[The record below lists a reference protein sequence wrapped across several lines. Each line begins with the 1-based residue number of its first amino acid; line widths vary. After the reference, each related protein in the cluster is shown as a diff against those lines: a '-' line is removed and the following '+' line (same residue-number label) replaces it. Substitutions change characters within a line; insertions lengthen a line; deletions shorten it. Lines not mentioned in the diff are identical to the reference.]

1 MNKTRFFRS
10 VHGQTLLFFIPA
22 LIMLMLFVIGPVIAA
37 LSFAFSNLQLTG
49 AAALNTKFVGMANF
63 TRAMSD
69 PRFYNAL
76 WKTLIFLVCSSFIG
90 QQVLGFFLAL
100 LMRHRNAMIRR
111 FAGSC
116 VLAGWVCPEAV
127 AGMCFVAFYAKQ
139 GTLDRVVSLF
149 GITPVSWL
157 AVAPMMAVVIA
168 NVWRGTAFSMLMFQA
183 ALDKIPSSVEEASL
197 LDGASRWQRL
207 IHIILPML
215 KRDILTNMILNTLST
230 LGVFGMI
237 FMLTRGGPGTQTQ
250 VLSLFLYEQAF
261 IRYQLGYGTAIS
273 VIILL
278 ISMLLNVIYLRVL
291 NVKESA

>member
-1 MNKTRFFRS
+1 MTR
-10 VHGQTLLFFIPA
+10 TLLSRNIHFQTMLFFLPA
-22 LIMLMLFVIGPVIAA
+22 LILLLTLVVGPVLIA
-37 LSFAFSNLQLTG
+37 LSFAFTNLQLTG
-49 AAALNTKFVGMANF
+49 AAALNTKFIGGANF
-63 TRAMSD
+63 SRALAD

-76 WKTLIFLVCSSFIG
+76 IKTLSFLVFSSFIG

-100 LMRHRNAMIRR
+100 LMKERNPTLRR

-127 AGMCFVAFYAKQ
+127 AGMCFVAFYAKN
-139 GTLDRVVSLF
+139 GTLDKLVSLF
-149 GITPVSWL
+149 GFTPVSWL
-157 AVAPMMAVVIA
+157 SFAPMMAVVIA
-168 NVWRGTAFSMLMFQA
+168 NIWRGTAFSMLMFQA
-183 ALDKIPSSVEEASL
+183 ALDKIPTTVEEASL
-197 LDGASRWQRL
+197 LDGANRFQKL
-207 IHIILPML
+207 IHIIVPML
-215 KRDILTNMILNTLST
+215 KKDILTNMILNTLST

-278 ISMLLNVIYLRVL
+278 ISMILNVLYIKML
-291 NVKESA
+291 NIKDN